1 MEYGKKIELG
11 GFRLLKYKK
20 DEMSFIKVSTL
31 MGNWAMEWREDTL
44 VYHCFDSELSE
55 DNMEALKVMVVNA
68 FMVSSFLDAEMQ
80 HNVMIAAKEFSDR
93 VLNDA
98 PEVSE
103 EEDNEILEQE
113 RVKHEVIEALGEELK
128 DINKEE

>member
-80 HNVMIAAKEFSDR
+80 HSVLIAAKEYSERIVEEAPVLSD
-93 VLNDA
+93 
-98 PEVSE
+98 
-103 EEDNEILEQE
+103 EEDKEILEQMQVE
-113 RVKHEVIEALGEELK
+113 AEITEAFLEGIDDKEHE
-128 DINKEE
+128 

>member
-31 MGNWAMEWREDTL
+31 SGNWAMEWREDTL

-55 DNMEALKVMVVNA
+55 DNMEALKVIVVNS

-80 HNVMIAAKEFSDR
+80 HSVLIAAKEYRDRIVEEAPVLSD
-93 VLNDA
+93 
-98 PEVSE
+98 
-103 EEDNEILEQE
+103 EEDKEILEQMQVEAEITEAFLEGIDDKE
-113 RVKHEVIEALGEELK
+113 RE
-128 DINKEE
+128 

>member
-80 HNVMIAAKEFSDR
+80 HSVLIAAKEYSERIVEEAPVLSD
-93 VLNDA
+93 
-98 PEVSE
+98 
-103 EEDNEILEQE
+103 EEDKEILEQMQVE
-113 RVKHEVIEALGEELK
+113 GEITEAFLEGIDDKEHE
-128 DINKEE
+128 

>member
-20 DEMSFIKVSTL
+20 DEMSFIKVSNL

-80 HNVMIAAKEFSDR
+80 HSVLIAAKEYSERIIEEAPVLSD
-93 VLNDA
+93 
-98 PEVSE
+98 
-103 EEDNEILEQE
+103 EEDKEILEQMQVE
-113 RVKHEVIEALGEELK
+113 AEITEAFLEGIDDKEHE
-128 DINKEE
+128 

>member
-80 HNVMIAAKEFSDR
+80 HSVLIAAKEYGDRIVEEAPVLSD
-93 VLNDA
+93 
-98 PEVSE
+98 
-103 EEDNEILEQE
+103 EEDKEILEQMQVEAEITEAFLEGIDDKE
-113 RVKHEVIEALGEELK
+113 RE
-128 DINKEE
+128 